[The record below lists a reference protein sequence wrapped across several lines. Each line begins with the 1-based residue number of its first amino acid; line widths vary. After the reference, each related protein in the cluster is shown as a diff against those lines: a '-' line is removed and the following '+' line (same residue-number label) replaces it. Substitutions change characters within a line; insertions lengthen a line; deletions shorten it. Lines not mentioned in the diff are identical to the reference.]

1 MNAFNNV
8 NLAGACLLTST
19 DYAERLGIDKN
30 QWIYLLGGAG
40 TQDHPECKYL
50 LFFLLWMIWLTDF
63 TILVWR
69 RPNFYTSPAI
79 SRSLDAGLAVSG
91 LTTDEIDFFDFYS

>member
-30 QWIYLLGGAG
+30 RWIYLLGGAG
-40 TQDHPECKYL
+40 TQDHPECNTCCSSC
-50 LFFLLWMIWLTDF
+50 F
-63 TILVWR
+63 
-69 RPNFYTSPAI
+69 
-79 SRSLDAGLAVSG
+79 G
-91 LTTDEIDFFDFYS
+91 